1 MNIWICAGSDS
12 GQVRKTTIV
21 SWMTLGVFK
30 TRENLAKM
38 KLVKN
43 DKCLACDKNQQENLS
58 HFVLHCD
65 YFAKIREEYLPQL
78 AILNKGF
85 SNIVNNE
92 KLLLLSILNPE
103 SDSSQKNQD

>member
-1 MNIWICAGSDS
+1 
-12 GQVRKTTIV
+12 
-21 SWMTLGVFK
+21 
-30 TRENLAKM
+30 M
-38 KLVKN
+38 KLTHTV
-43 DKCLACDKNQQENLS
+43 KCLACDKNQQENLA

-103 SDSSQKNQD
+103 SEKLPEESKLYCDRSFKILRSFCYDIYKEREKFYEIKS